1 MRAFCTSLITRSSV
15 KWQMTWPYFSMPQID
30 LVMLVIS
37 LFLVIIRAIREVG
50 ELEQLPG
57 VKRSPVYLVIVLRW
71 DSRS

>member
-1 MRAFCTSLITRSSV
+1 
-15 KWQMTWPYFSMPQID
+15 MPQID

-37 LFLVIIRAIREVG
+37 LFLVIIGAIREVG

-57 VKRSPVYLVIVLRW
+57 VKGSPVYLVIVLRW